1 MHCGSSIFRSRQM
14 TVAMRGICA
23 TIKVPLGAFSVPV
36 APDSSLHGPSSAS
49 LPFIN
54 NVGDYRNTPARIAG
68 EDVRKGRGD
77 WGHAVTRF
85 PGSKFVAALRPR
97 GVAKYAL
104 ELAIIGAGYFLLAKI
119 GLTLASIYSSAV
131 PIWPPAGLA
140 LAAVLLGGLRIWPAI
155 FVAAFA
161 AGVPPDIADAT
172 AADSFW
178 LSLSVAA
185 GSTLEAVIGG
195 YLINVGSQGR
205 STFDTPDG
213 VAKFALVGLGAS
225 MIGAIVGS
233 GSLYLAEYVDWANFI
248 AIGATWWLRDA
259 AGALVITPVVVLWA
273 IGDFRPFNADKV
285 LASGATIVA
294 ASVVGLIAFSPLIEP
309 SVNGSALGFL
319 AVLPLLWAAL
329 RCGKRDTATA
339 VLILSCFA
347 VWGTLAGGGPFAGAT
362 LVGFMISISVGSLA
376 LSAYV
381 AVRKRVEAKLR
392 QQEQILRA
400 MFSQSVVGIAQIDTA
415 GRFNLVNN
423 GFCAIVRRPAPE
435 LLQMRIQEL
444 AEPDDLPYIRNLIG
458 HAVHTGEGFVIETRD
473 VLPDGSRLRVRNN
486 VSAITDH
493 SGAVRHLMVVAEDV
507 TERRRAEEDLQRAH
521 DDLQKTVDE
530 RTATLEQATEVLQ
543 SEIEQ
548 RKRVEAALKHDIA
561 ERRKAQEALMESEW
575 RFRTVIQG
583 VTDYAIF
590 MLDRSGYITNWNVG
604 AQRIHQYSAAEI
616 VGQHFSRFYTEEEQQ
631 RGEPARALQVAAYE
645 GKCAVEGWRVRRDK
659 SLFWASAV
667 IEAVRDEV
675 GTLAGFVKITRDI
688 TERREAQ
695 ASLER
700 AQEQLAQSQ
709 KMEALGQLTG
719 SIAHDFNNLLMI
731 VSGHA
736 QLLRRRL
743 TDPKHLQAIDAVH
756 SAANRGESLTRQLL
770 AFSRRQPLNPVVTD
784 LKERVEAVHE
794 MLVGSLRGN
803 VQLKC
808 DIPADV
814 WPVEVDIAELELAL
828 LNIAVN
834 ARDAM
839 PGGGSI
845 TLSGRNVSLKKSDGV
860 GQLEGDFVALA
871 MTDTGV
877 GIAPDVLPRIFEP
890 FFTTKALG
898 KGTGL
903 GLAQVYGFSHQS
915 GGTVVATSTVGSG
928 TAITIY
934 LPRRQAV
941 PAETVQAPPTQPIVP
956 GQGTILVVEDNA
968 EVADITAS
976 LVEQLGYQASRAEN
990 AADALNRLQ
999 RGDKIDLVFSDVVM
1013 PGGMN
1018 GIALAQEIGNHYPH
1032 IPVVL
1037 TSGYSDVVQTAQT
1050 RFAILR
1056 KPFQLSALEKSIR
1069 EALERGAARDA
1080 GERVVQF
1087 ARWRGTTG
1095 LE

>member
-1 MHCGSSIFRSRQM
+1 
-14 TVAMRGICA
+14 MR
-23 TIKVPLGAFSVPV
+23 
-36 APDSSLHGPSSAS
+36 
-49 LPFIN
+49 
-54 NVGDYRNTPARIAG
+54 
-68 EDVRKGRGD
+68 
-77 WGHAVTRF
+77 GHAVTRLL
-85 PGSKFVAALRPR
+85 GTK
-97 GVAKYAL
+97 
-104 ELAIIGAGYFLLAKI
+104 FLLALDPSGLAKY
-119 GLTLASIYSSAV
+119 GLDLVVVGAAYSVLASVSLTLASLHSSAM
-131 PIWPPAGLA
+131 PIWPPTGLA
-140 LAAVLLGGLRIWPAI
+140 LAAILLRGLRVWPAI
-155 FVAAFA
+155 FAAAFA
-161 AGVPPDIADAT
+161 VGVPTDITDAT
-172 AADSFW
+172 AADSFV
-178 LSLSVAA
+178 LSLGVAA
-185 GSTLEAVIGG
+185 GNTLEAVVGA
-195 YLINVGSQGR
+195 YLINVWSQGR
-205 STFDTPDG
+205 KTFDTAAG
-213 VAKFALVGLGAS
+213 VAKFALVGLGPS
-225 MIGAIVGS
+225 TMIGALVGA
-233 GSLYLAEYVDWANFI
+233 GSLYLAADVDWGNLI
-248 AIGATWWLRDA
+248 AIGARWWLRDA
-259 AGALVITPVVVLWA
+259 AGALVITPAVVLWA
-273 IGDFRPFNADKV
+273 IADFRAFNLDKV

-294 ASVVGLIAFSPLIEP
+294 ACAVGLIAFSPLIEQ
-309 SVNGSALGFL
+309 SVNRSALAFL
-319 AVLPLLWAAL
+319 AALPLLWAAL
-329 RCGKRDTATA
+329 RCGGRDTATA
-339 VLILSCFA
+339 VLILACFA
-347 VWGTLAGGGPFAGAT
+347 AWGTLAGGGPFAGAT
-362 LVGFMISISVGSLA
+362 PDDAFLLLIAFMLCISVVSLA
-376 LSAYV
+376 LSAHV
-381 AVRKRVEAKLR
+381 AVRKRTEAKLR
-392 QQEQILRA
+392 QQEHILRA

-415 GRFNLVNN
+415 GRFTLVNN
-423 GFCAIVRRPAPE
+423 GFCGIVRRPAPE
-435 LLQMRIQEL
+435 LLQMPIQDL
-444 AEPDDLPYIRNLIG
+444 TEPDDLPYIRNLIG
-458 HAVHTGEGFVIETRD
+458 QAIDTGEGFVVETRN
-473 VLPDGSRLRVRNN
+473 VLPDGSRLWVRNN
-486 VSAITDH
+486 VSAITDRN
-493 SGAVRHLMVVAEDV
+493 GAVRHLMVVAEDV
-507 TERRRAEEDLQRAH
+507 TNRRRAEEDLQRAH
-521 DDLQKTVDE
+521 DDLQKTVEE
-530 RTATLEQATEVLQ
+530 RTATLQQATEVLHT
-543 SEIEQ
+543 EVEQ

-561 ERRKAQEALMESEW
+561 ERRKVQEALLESEW

-604 AQRIHQYSAAEI
+604 AQRIHQYTAPEI
-616 VGQHFSRFYTEEEQQ
+616 VGQHFSLFYTEEEQQ

-695 ASLER
+695 ASVER
-700 AQEQLAQSQ
+700 AQEQLAESQ

-784 LKERVEAVHE
+784 LKERIEAVHE

-828 LNIAVN
+828 VNIAVN

-845 TLSGRNVSLKKSDGV
+845 TLSARNVSLKKSDEV

-871 MTDTGV
+871 MTDAGV

-915 GGTVVATSTVGSG
+915 GGTVVATSAVGNG
-928 TAITIY
+928 TTITIY
-934 LPRRQAV
+934 LPRRQAIPV
-941 PAETVQAPPTQPIVP
+941 ETVQAPPTQPIVP
-956 GQGTILVVEDNA
+956 GEGTILVVEDNA
-968 EVADITAS
+968 EVADIAAS
-976 LVEQLGYQASRAEN
+976 LVEQLGYQTARAGN
-990 AADALNRLQ
+990 AADALNRLR
-999 RGDKIDLVFSDVVM
+999 RGDKVDLVFSDVVM
-1013 PGGMN
+1013 PGDMN
-1018 GIALAQEIGNHYPH
+1018 GIALAQEIANHYPQ

-1037 TSGYSDVVQTAQT
+1037 TSGYNDVVQTAQV

-1069 EALERGAARDA
+1069 EALERRATRDD
-1080 GERVVQF
+1080 GDRVQQF

-1095 LE
+1095 RE

>member
-1 MHCGSSIFRSRQM
+1 
-14 TVAMRGICA
+14 
-23 TIKVPLGAFSVPV
+23 
-36 APDSSLHGPSSAS
+36 
-49 LPFIN
+49 
-54 NVGDYRNTPARIAG
+54 
-68 EDVRKGRGD
+68 
-77 WGHAVTRF
+77 VTRF
-85 PGSKFVAALRPR
+85 SGSKFATALQPR

-104 ELAIIGAGYFLLAKI
+104 ELAIIGASYFVLAKA
-119 GLTLASIYSSAV
+119 GLTLAAIYSSAV

-140 LAAVLLGGLRIWPAI
+140 LAAVLLRGLRVWPAI
-155 FVAAFA
+155 FAAAFA
-161 AGVPPDIADAT
+161 IGVPPDIADARG
-172 AADSFW
+172 ADSIL
-178 LSLSVAA
+178 LSLGVAA
-185 GSTLEAVIGG
+185 GNTLEAIIGG
-195 YLINVGSQGR
+195 YLINVWSEGR
-205 STFDTPDG
+205 KTFDTAAA
-213 VAKFALVGLGAS
+213 VAKFAVVGLGPSA
-225 MIGAIVGS
+225 MIGAVVGV
-233 GSLYLAEYVDWANFI
+233 GSLYLAADVEWGNFV
-248 AIGATWWLRDA
+248 ALGAAWWLRDA

-273 IGDFRPFNADKV
+273 IADFRGFNLDKV
-285 LASGATIVA
+285 LASGATIVV
-294 ASVVGLIAFSPLIEP
+294 ASAVGLIAFSPLIEQ
-309 SVNGSALGFL
+309 SVNRSALGFL
-319 AVLPLLWAAL
+319 AALPLLWAAL
-329 RCGKRDTATA
+329 RCGGRDTATA

-347 VWGTLAGGGPFAGAT
+347 AWGTLAGGGPFAGAT
-362 LVGFMISISVGSLA
+362 LDDAFLPLIAFMLSISVVSLA
-376 LSAYV
+376 LSAHV
-381 AVRKRVEAKLR
+381 AVRKRIEMKLR
-392 QQEQILRA
+392 QQEHILRA

-415 GRFNLVNN
+415 GRFTLVNN
-423 GFCAIVRRPAPE
+423 GFCGIVRRPAPE
-435 LLQMRIQEL
+435 LLQMGIQHL
-444 AEPDDLPYIRNLIG
+444 TEPDDLPYVRNLIG
-458 HAVHTGEGFVIETRD
+458 QAIHSGEGFAIETRNM
-473 VLPDGSRLRVRNN
+473 LPDGSRLWVRNN
-486 VSAITDH
+486 VSAITDR

-507 TERRRAEEDLQRAH
+507 TDRRRAAEDLQRAH
-521 DDLQKTVDE
+521 DDLRKAVAE
-530 RTATLEQATEVLQ
+530 RTATLRQTTEVLHT
-543 SEIEQ
+543 EIEQ

-604 AQRIHQYSAAEI
+604 AQRIHQYAAAEI
-616 VGQHFSRFYTEEEQQ
+616 IGQHFSRFYSEEEQY

-667 IEAVRDEV
+667 IEAVRDEA
-675 GTLAGFVKITRDI
+675 GTLAGFVNITRDI

-770 AFSRRQPLNPVVTD
+770 AFSRRQPLNPVITD
-784 LKERVEAVHE
+784 LKERIEAVHE

-828 LNIAVN
+828 VNIAVN

-839 PGGGSI
+839 PGGGLI
-845 TLSGRNVSLKKSDGV
+845 KLSARNVSLKKSDGV
-860 GQLEGDFVALA
+860 DQLEGDFVALA

-915 GGTVVATSTVGSG
+915 AGTVVATSAVGSG
-928 TAITIY
+928 TTITIY
-934 LPRRQAV
+934 LPRRQAAPV
-941 PAETVQAPPTQPIVP
+941 EAAVQAPPTQPIVP

-976 LVEQLGYQASRAEN
+976 LVEQLGYQTARAEN
-990 AADALNRLQ
+990 AAEALNRLR
-999 RGDKIDLVFSDVVM
+999 RGDKVDLVLSDVVM

-1037 TSGYSDVVQTAQT
+1037 TSGYNDVVQTAQN

-1069 EALERGAARDA
+1069 EALERGTTRDD
-1080 GERVVQF
+1080 GERVLQF

-1095 LE
+1095 RE